1 VTSALPPEHTPDPND
16 RSAGTPADPPA
27 DPPAP
32 PADPPAELRGTP
44 PQRPHRWWA
53 LLVVGVLGGLMSGL
67 FGVGGGILMVP
78 LLIMLAG
85 LNQKQAAT
93 TSLAA
98 IIPAA
103 LVGSATYLANDS
115 VDVVVAGIV
124 AVGGIVGSYVGA
136 KLLRRIPI
144 VWLRWLFIALLVV
157 VAIRMFLTIP
167 ERGADIE
174 LTPLVTVG
182 LVATGLFMGV
192 AAGLFG
198 IGGGVILVPILIAVF
213 GQGDLAAKGTS
224 LLTMLPTAIMGTAT
238 NLRGRMVDLRAGAVV
253 GIGATVASFGGASL
267 AFLLPPRASTILFA
281 LLVVA
286 AAAQLTFRAVRLQRE
301 GR

>member
-1 VTSALPPEHTPDPND
+1 MTPATPSGPPAAPPE
-16 RSAGTPADPPA
+16 
-27 DPPAP
+27 
-32 PADPPAELRGTP
+32 
-44 PQRPHRWWA
+44 RPRRWWA
-53 LLVVGVLGGLMSGL
+53 LLVVGLLGGLMSGL

-78 LLIMLAG
+78 LLILLAG
-85 LNQKQAAT
+85 MNQKQAAT

-103 LVGSATYLANDS
+103 LVGSATYLAKDS
-115 VDVVVAGIV
+115 VDVAVAGIV

-136 KLLRRIPI
+136 RLLRRIPI
-144 VWLRWLFIALLVV
+144 VWLRWLFIALLVA
-157 VAIRMFLTIP
+157 VAIRMVLTVP
-167 ERGADIE
+167 ERGAGIE
-174 LTPLVTVG
+174 ITPLVAAA

-224 LLTMLPTAIMGTAT
+224 LLTMLPTAIMGTVT
-238 NLRGRMVDLRAGAVV
+238 NLRGGMVDLRAGAVV
-253 GIGATVASFGGASL
+253 GLGATVASYGGASL
-267 AFLLPPRASTILFA
+267 AFLLSPRVSTLLFA

-286 AAAQLTFRAVRLQRE
+286 AATQLTVRAVRLQRS
-301 GR
+301 GG

>member
-1 VTSALPPEHTPDPND
+1 MTSGPPH
-16 RSAGTPADPPA
+16 
-27 DPPAP
+27 
-32 PADPPAELRGTP
+32 DPPAEIRPTP
-44 PQRPHRWWA
+44 PRRPQRWWA
-53 LLVVGVLGGLMSGL
+53 LLVVGLLGGFMSGL

-78 LLIMLAG
+78 LLILLAG

-103 LVGSATYLANDS
+103 LVGSATYLANGS
-115 VDVVVAGIV
+115 VDVVVAGVV
-124 AVGGIVGSYVGA
+124 AIGGIIGSYLGA
-136 KLLRRIPI
+136 LLLRRIPI
-144 VWLRWLFIALLVV
+144 RWLRWLFIALLVV
-157 VAIRMFLTIP
+157 VAVRMFLTVP

-174 LTPLVTVG
+174 LTPLVVAG

-198 IGGGVILVPILIAVF
+198 IGGGVILVPILITVF

-224 LLTMLPTAIMGTAT
+224 LLTMLPTAIMGTVT

-253 GIGATVASFGGASL
+253 GVGATVASFGGASL
-267 AFLLPPRASTILFA
+267 AFLLPPRASTVLFA
-281 LLVVA
+281 LLVVVA
-286 AAAQLTFRAVRLQRE
+286 GVQLTVRAIRLQRE

>member
-1 VTSALPPEHTPDPND
+1 MTSSPPPSPPSDHPATPPE
-16 RSAGTPADPPA
+16 R
-27 DPPAP
+27 
-32 PADPPAELRGTP
+32 
-44 PQRPHRWWA
+44 PQRWWA
-53 LLVVGVLGGLMSGL
+53 LLVVGVLGGVMSGL

-78 LLIMLAG
+78 LLILMAG

-124 AVGGIVGSYVGA
+124 AVGGIAGSYVGA
-136 KLLRRIPI
+136 RLLRRIPMA
-144 VWLRWLFIALLVV
+144 WLRWLFIALLVA
-157 VAIRMFLTIP
+157 VAIRMFLTVP

-174 LTPLVTVG
+174 LSPLVVLA

-192 AAGLFG
+192 ASGLFG
-198 IGGGVILVPILIAVF
+198 IGGGVILVPVLIALF

-224 LLTMLPTAIMGTAT
+224 LLTMLPTAIMGTVT

-253 GIGATVASFGGASL
+253 GLGATVASFGGASL
-267 AFLLPPRASTILFA
+267 AFLLPPRASTVLFA
-281 LLVVA
+281 LLVVVA
-286 AAAQLTFRAVRLQRE
+286 ATQLTVRAIRMQRG